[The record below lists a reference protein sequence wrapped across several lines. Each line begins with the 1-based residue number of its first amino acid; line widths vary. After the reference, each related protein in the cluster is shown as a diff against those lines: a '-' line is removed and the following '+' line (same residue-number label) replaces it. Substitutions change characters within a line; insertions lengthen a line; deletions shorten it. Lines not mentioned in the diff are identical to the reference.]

1 MDDPQRADLAPRLD
15 EEEPEQDL
23 DRAGRADAHLDR
35 QLLEARTILVAGAV
49 SDRMARQISGR
60 LLIMEQ
66 ADPDRLVTVF
76 INSPGGS
83 ADSGFAIYD
92 LLRFVSCPVRTV
104 VNGLCASAAVLIHL
118 AADAGQR
125 FTLPQS
131 RFLLHQPSTASFG
144 TASDLDITAR
154 EVLKLRERYNS
165 IVSEATG
172 QDPHK
177 VLEDVRRDFWLNAT
191 EALDYGLVDKVV
203 ASRSELP

>member
-1 MDDPQRADLAPRLD
+1 MNDRNRVDLVLHLD
-15 EEEPEQDL
+15 EEEPEQDA
-23 DRAGRADAHLDR
+23 DQAGRADTHLDR

-49 SDRMARQISGR
+49 SDRMARQIAGR

-66 ADPDRLVTVF
+66 ADPDRQVTVF

-118 AADAGQR
+118 AADRGQR

-165 IVSEATG
+165 IICDATG
-172 QDPHK
+172 QDPQK
-177 VLEDVRRDFWLNAT
+177 VLEDVRRDFWLNAK
-191 EALDYGLVDKVV
+191 EALDYGLVDRVV
-203 ASRSELP
+203 STRKELP